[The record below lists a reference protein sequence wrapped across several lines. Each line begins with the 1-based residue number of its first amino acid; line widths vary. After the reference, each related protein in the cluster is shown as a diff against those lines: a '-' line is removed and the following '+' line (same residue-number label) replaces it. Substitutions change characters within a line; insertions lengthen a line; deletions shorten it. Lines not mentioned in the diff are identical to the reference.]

1 MVADLGEIGLNIT
14 AVEIYLHSGNIIFY
28 ILNYIS
34 LLDLRDY
41 QRQPR
46 KITKMEFIRQRPRHQ
61 PSRRAA
67 YYGKERGNSEIQRRT
82 LYRLYLEPEGTKK
95 LF

>member
-1 MVADLGEIGLNIT
+1 MVADLVEIGLNIT

-34 LLDLRDY
+34 LLNPRDY
-41 QRQPR
+41 QGQPW

-61 PSRRAA
+61 PSHRAA

>member
-41 QRQPR
+41 
-46 KITKMEFIRQRPRHQ
+46 
-61 PSRRAA
+61 
-67 YYGKERGNSEIQRRT
+67 
-82 LYRLYLEPEGTKK
+82 
-95 LF
+95 